1 MAGVSAPLVIQ
12 HQTGSRLRKELA
24 VLRQRNAELERW
36 RLESQS
42 GAASSLDEQ
51 AVRQRQQEREELL
64 RLRAEVGSLRSPV
77 SNLAGARSGTAGEK
91 PPASGS
97 EEPRVPAASWA
108 NVGLATPRTALQ
120 TLSWAKANRETG
132 TLVNALAWVDE
143 QTRASIEGLFA
154 AAPEAVRAQ
163 YGSAGG
169 FILSV
174 VAEPWTRSGPMKR
187 VPGHLR
193 VARSRLHAGFMANT
207 ESDNLEV
214 TRSGVRGKIHGRMN
228 HEQPIAAVT
237 ALPTQLVREQGPRWC
252 GGCAGSP
259 GEP

>member
-12 HQTGSRLRKELA
+12 HQTGSRIREELA

-64 RLRAEVGSLRSPV
+64 QLRAEVGSLRSQV

-120 TLSWAKANRETG
+120 T
-132 TLVNALAWVDE
+132 
-143 QTRASIEGLFA
+143 
-154 AAPEAVRAQ
+154 
-163 YGSAGG
+163 
-169 FILSV
+169 
-174 VAEPWTRSGPMKR
+174 
-187 VPGHLR
+187 
-193 VARSRLHAGFMANT
+193 
-207 ESDNLEV
+207 
-214 TRSGVRGKIHGRMN
+214 
-228 HEQPIAAVT
+228 
-237 ALPTQLVREQGPRWC
+237 
-252 GGCAGSP
+252 
-259 GEP
+259 

>member
-1 MAGVSAPLVIQ
+1 MATGEPVRGGVKPRRAGGPAAPARVRG
-12 HQTGSRLRKELA
+12 TAPASCGGRLPAITSVEPGERSKRDGN
-24 VLRQRNAELERW
+24 RQRAGNQ
-36 RLESQS
+36 RL
-42 GAASSLDEQ
+42 G
-51 AVRQRQQEREELL
+51 
-64 RLRAEVGSLRSPV
+64 GTT
-77 SNLAGARSGTAGEK
+77 GARSELGQRRARHATDG
-91 PPASGS
+91 PAD
-97 EEPRVPAASWA
+97 
-108 NVGLATPRTALQ
+108 
-120 TLSWAKANRETG
+120 LSWAKANRETG

-237 ALPTQLVREQGPRWC
+237 APPTQLVREQGPRWR
-252 GGCAGSP
+252 GGCAGGP